1 MGAAFTPDE
10 VKYIKAIG
18 DYNSKKI
25 AHLPEL
31 MRIILPLKDVSRRVK
46 DNYTVKNRKKGGK
59 VQKMRGGGIVRK
71 KLTYKIR

>member
-1 MGAAFTPDE
+1 MGAAFTSDE
-10 VKYIKAIG
+10 VKYIQAI
-18 DYNSKKI
+18 DAYNSKKI

-46 DNYTVKNRKKGGK
+46 DNNTVKNRKKGGK

-71 KLTYKIR
+71 KLTYRVT